1 MDLAMQVLYLQ
12 QQVDNLSS
20 RIMNMASRGTTVED
34 DNSKGIQQA
43 KIRGQHGEEIPKV
56 QRWEQFGLT
65 SRPPAGSDALIL
77 SINGTRDSA
86 QMVAVS
92 SPDSRLTDGAE
103 GSTTLY
109 DAAGNKVY
117 LDNGG
122 NIVIEG
128 SGTITIKAADVA
140 IESGTLTHNGVDISE
155 THKHQDVTPGAG
167 LTGVPV

>member
-1 MDLAMQVLYLQ
+1 MDLTMQVLYLQ
-12 QQVDNLSS
+12 QRVDDLTNRL
-20 RIMNMASRGTTVED
+20 MNMASRGTIVED
-34 DNSKGIQQA
+34 DNSKGIQQG

-65 SRPPAGSDALIL
+65 SRPPAGADALIL

-86 QMVAVS
+86 QMVALS
-92 SPDSRLTDGAE
+92 APGTRPTDGAA

-128 SGTITIKAADVA
+128 SATITIKAADVA

-155 THKHQDVTPGAG
+155 NHKHKDVTVGAG
-167 LTGVPV
+167 VTGEPV